1 MTKMKTA
8 RKLQTRL
15 YVRLVALFEYF
26 GFTIHIPK
34 AETPS
39 TIPQQ
44 VSTPTARLL
53 CMNLPEEV
61 TDDVLSVLFQQ
72 YVLII
77 LYRLSCFLSYSRH
90 PGLQSIQV
98 AWSPTPNATVP
109 RVKMAQVVYENS
121 DLATAAKNGLDGFLL
136 KKDWQMSV
144 SYI

>member
-15 YVRLVALFEYF
+15 YVRLVALFGYF

-77 LYRLSCFLSYSRH
+77 LSGFRASYHIPDTQVYNQFRL
-90 PGLQSIQV
+90 PGRQHQ
-98 AWSPTPNATVP
+98 
-109 RVKMAQVVYENS
+109 M
-121 DLATAAKNGLDGFLL
+121 LL
-136 KKDWQMSV
+136 V
-144 SYI
+144 HA

>member
-1 MTKMKTA
+1 MKTA

-15 YVRLVALFEYF
+15 YVRLVALLEYF

-44 VSTPTARLL
+44 VSTPTTRLL

-61 TDDVLSVLFQQ
+61 TGDVLSVLFQQ

-77 LYRLSCFLSYSRH
+77 FSGFHVFYQIKDTQVYNQFRS
-90 PGLQSIQV
+90 PGRQSQ
-98 AWSPTPNATVP
+98 
-109 RVKMAQVVYENS
+109 M
-121 DLATAAKNGLDGFLL
+121 LL
-136 KKDWQMSV
+136 V
-144 SYI
+144 HA